1 MDTIVSV
8 GANLYRGYD
17 VTTVFESLSR
27 LGVKY
32 VDLDFIKPPATFTG
46 SGYLAHVSEEDLP
59 RTGEFRRKLSDH
71 GLKAVTFSGH
81 MYLNTPQET
90 ELFLKKMRFASEI
103 GASVISTNQ
112 GPRAKADDFYRQMES
127 IVAEAEKLN
136 ITVGLETAMPRD
148 VVEKGTDAKGVTE
161 RIGSPHVG
169 ITYDTG
175 NIFYSQRG
183 EIDYLEDFAACLPYL
198 SNLHFKDAC
207 LEDGE
212 LRYCAVGTGK
222 VDFAGICRLM
232 REKDINLP
240 VTIEIPYFFRS
251 RNWSKIETL
260 EEKLP
265 VEGVEEIIR
274 TSMSFITEHL
284 G

>member
-1 MDTIVSV
+1 MKTIVSV

-17 VTTVFESLSR
+17 VVTVCESLSR
-27 LGVKY
+27 LGIFY
-32 VDLDFIKPPATFTG
+32 VDLDCIKPPATFTG
-46 SGYLAHVSEEDLP
+46 SGYLAHVNEEDLP
-59 RTGEFRRKLSDH
+59 RTAEFRRILSDH

-81 MYLNTPQET
+81 MYLTTPPET
-90 ELFLKKMRFASEI
+90 ELFLKKMRFAAEI

-112 GPRAKADDFYRQMES
+112 GPREKADDFYRQMER

-136 ITVGLETAMPRD
+136 ITVGLETAMPQD
-148 VVEKGTDAKGVTE
+148 VVEKGTDGKEVME
-161 RIGSPHVG
+161 RIGSPRVA

-183 EIDYLEDFAACLPYL
+183 EIDYLADFTACLPYL

-207 LEDGE
+207 LENGE

-222 VDFAGICRLM
+222 VDFSGICRLL
-232 REKDINLP
+232 RDKGANLP
-240 VTIEIPYFFRS
+240 ITIEIPYFFRS
-251 RNWSKIETL
+251 RNWSRIETL

-265 VEGVEEIIR
+265 VEGVEEIVR
-274 TSMSFITEHL
+274 TSLAFITEYMS
-284 G
+284 